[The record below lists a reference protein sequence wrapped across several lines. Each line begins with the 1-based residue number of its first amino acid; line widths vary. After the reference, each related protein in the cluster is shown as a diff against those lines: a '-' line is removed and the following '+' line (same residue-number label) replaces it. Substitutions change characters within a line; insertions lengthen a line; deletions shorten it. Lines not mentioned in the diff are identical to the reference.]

1 MPQWIESLV
10 NLIFSL
16 TIVSLGIV
24 AYKKHGARAFLIISI
39 AFLCFA
45 LSHAVRFGENIF
57 GYPVV
62 ENSIMSVALV
72 LVGITGYALVVFGLA
87 ISFRR

>member
-1 MPQWIESLV
+1 MILKNYFLV
-10 NLIFSL
+10 MNIRNL
-16 TIVSLGIV
+16 LGHRYLYLWL
-24 AYKKHGARAFLIISI
+24 AELWTLSI

-62 ENSIMSVALV
+62 ENSILSIVLV
-72 LVGITGYALVVFGLA
+72 LVRITGYALVVFGLA